1 MKSINFASI
10 FRRKDGPRQTNSKEQ
25 TGRGTLLERFAERQV
40 TLKEGEVTP
49 LAKDIPSLDWTTVN
63 GRVTVLASAIEGLLE
78 GRTRIK
84 AQQLKNLDP
93 CPIDRETEDFIEYAV
108 SLAAVV
114 SQIDDLLN
122 NDQPETEQLEF
133 ETPFTV
139 LAKEDNARFEHRD
152 KTQSREPDDH
162 AAVQNGKSLT
172 NGEEIPPPIATKTP
186 EPETHLERPTL
197 SLRELRSPSRKPA
210 LGQPEITTPESQPP
224 KANVD
229 QAQSPESSK
238 EVSIAVT
245 QAEPTMVEPEVRQTA
260 IPETGPKMQPTAR
273 RVRELQLPQLTEE
286 LAHQGVER
294 LREIFMTSRPLDG
307 RRVAS
312 LVQELPGI
320 NGALILLEGGVVLG
334 GQLPE
339 SLNVEAALQAPEIL
353 KNFIRFIREVEAGQ
367 RAQSEFVSVTAATTI
382 SLAASGE
389 IVLLVSHQ
397 AKTLPPGV
405 AKRLTETAE
414 ALNLIYGNHHR
425 HLSGVTSRDLV

>member
-1 MKSINFASI
+1 LNKYLTSFLAHL
-10 FRRKDGPRQTNSKEQ
+10 RRY
-25 TGRGTLLERFAERQV
+25 

-49 LAKDIPSLDWTTVN
+49 LSNDTPSLDWTTVN
-63 GRVTVLASAIEGLLE
+63 GRITVLASAIDGLLE

-93 CPIDRETEDFIEYAV
+93 CPIDRETADSIEYAV
-108 SLAAVV
+108 SLAAIV

-122 NDQPETEQLEF
+122 DDQPETEQPEF

-139 LAKEDNARFEHRD
+139 LAREDNARFEHRD
-152 KTQSREPDDH
+152 KTQSREPDDRS
-162 AAVQNGKSLT
+162 AAGHGESLT
-172 NGEEIPPPIATKTP
+172 NGGEIPQPIATKKP

-197 SLRELRSPSRKPA
+197 GLTELRSLSRKPA
-210 LGQPEITTPESQPP
+210 LGQREITTPDSQPDAKVLAKEP
-224 KANVD
+224 LPLGARPHEEKKKNGSGTNGPLAANPND
-229 QAQSPESSK
+229 ED
-238 EVSIAVT
+238 
-245 QAEPTMVEPEVRQTA
+245 
-260 IPETGPKMQPTAR
+260 
-273 RVRELQLPQLTEE
+273 
-286 LAHQGVER
+286 LAHQGVGR
-294 LREIFMTSRPLDG
+294 LQEIFMTSRPLDG

-339 SLNVEAALQAPEIL
+339 SLSQEAALQAPEIL
-353 KNFIRFIREVEAGQ
+353 KNFTRFIREVEAGQ
-367 RAQSEFVSVTAATTI
+367 RAQSQFVSVTAATTI

-397 AKTLPPGV
+397 ASTLPPGV

-425 HLSGVTSRDLV
+425 H

>member
-1 MKSINFASI
+1 
-10 FRRKDGPRQTNSKEQ
+10 
-25 TGRGTLLERFAERQV
+25 
-40 TLKEGEVTP
+40 
-49 LAKDIPSLDWTTVN
+49 
-63 GRVTVLASAIEGLLE
+63 
-78 GRTRIK
+78 
-84 AQQLKNLDP
+84 
-93 CPIDRETEDFIEYAV
+93 
-108 SLAAVV
+108 
-114 SQIDDLLN
+114 
-122 NDQPETEQLEF
+122 
-133 ETPFTV
+133 
-139 LAKEDNARFEHRD
+139 
-152 KTQSREPDDH
+152 
-162 AAVQNGKSLT
+162 
-172 NGEEIPPPIATKTP
+172 
-186 EPETHLERPTL
+186 
-197 SLRELRSPSRKPA
+197 
-210 LGQPEITTPESQPP
+210 
-224 KANVD
+224 
-229 QAQSPESSK
+229 
-238 EVSIAVT
+238 
-245 QAEPTMVEPEVRQTA
+245 MVEPEVRQTA